1 MKNVFRKRE
10 CEDESLRKTF
20 SISPSVENI
29 FRKYSS
35 SHLLFQRTF
44 SIIQKLFTENVF
56 IMKIKRRTKMNKGHE
71 NENIIMK
78 IKRRTKMNKGHE
90 NENIIMKIKKRTKMN
105 KRHENE
111 YMLSVFFCVYFIQNK
126 ELNIY
131 KYCTHSR
138 YS

>member
-1 MKNVFRKRE
+1 
-10 CEDESLRKTF
+10 
-20 SISPSVENI
+20 
-29 FRKYSS
+29 
-35 SHLLFQRTF
+35 
-44 SIIQKLFTENVF
+44 
-56 IMKIKRRTKMNKGHE
+56 MKIKRRTKMNKGHE